1 MAKEDDYV
9 KGLNLSKEEYEIIK
23 AFIPTNRQFLVKRQD
38 EKVIA
43 TLDLSSVGKENLMIL
58 STGASYIDT
67 IDKIFSQKD
76 KTLHEKIKELKDVY
90 KNA

>member
-1 MAKEDDYV
+1 MK
-9 KGLNLSKEEYEIIK
+9 
-23 AFIPTNRQFLVKRQD
+23 
-38 EKVIA
+38 
-43 TLDLSSVGKENLMIL
+43 SSVGKENLMIL
-58 STGASYIDT
+58 SAGASYLDT